1 MFQHPDD
8 RADEMGDGFGSNE
21 RARAHA
27 SMTIQARAAGLIGG
41 KSAALEKAKRFV
53 KNGIQAVL
61 FGAPRYS
68 ELDAVMGYKWSLV
81 FVGNAEAVRKFLDK
95 TLGESGEG
103 EDCMVEVVK

>member
-1 MFQHPDD
+1 MSFLQHPDD
-8 RADEMGDGFGSNE
+8 RAEEMGDGFGSNE

-27 SMTIQARAAGLIGG
+27 SMTMVARATGQIGG
-41 KSAALEKAKRFV
+41 KNEAIAKAKHFV

-81 FVGNAEAVRKFLDK
+81 FVGNAEAVKKFLDK
-95 TLGESGEG
+95 TTGDG
-103 EDCMVEVVK
+103 EDLQVEIFK